1 MSKETGPKAAASSVV
16 EEVKGRAKE
25 AAGAAAGDESLRKEG
40 RAQQDKAD
48 AERDVATKEAEA
60 DKARAAAA
68 VHESKQRA
76 HQH

>member
-25 AAGAAAGDESLRKEG
+25 VAGAATGDESLREEG

-48 AERDVATKEAEA
+48 AERDVAVKEAEA

-68 VHESKQRA
+68 AHESSERA
-76 HQH
+76 HQR